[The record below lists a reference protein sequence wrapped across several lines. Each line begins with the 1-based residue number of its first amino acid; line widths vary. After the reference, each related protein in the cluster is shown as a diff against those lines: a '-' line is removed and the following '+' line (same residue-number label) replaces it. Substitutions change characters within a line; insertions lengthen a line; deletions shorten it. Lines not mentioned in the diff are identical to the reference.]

1 MNYSHAL
8 FTPNVLDM
16 RTDTFQKYTNVHNE
30 RYESLNTAVIQIIAQ
45 NVDMPLR
52 KNSVLLTDELK

>member
-1 MNYSHAL
+1 
-8 FTPNVLDM
+8 M